1 MFCMDCGKF
10 LPDGAKFCAF
20 CGKPQPQLSSNP
32 PVPPTYAE
40 PPQPV
45 QTSGGL
51 DDLCWKTQPAVMG
64 CSEKQE
70 NLVYAPG
77 WGVYFI
83 RERNLFSFCERDGKL
98 RQITRS
104 RQEWIS
110 YWGLNYWNGEIFY
123 WAEREEGQELIAVK
137 VGSHEKRTVRLKPA
151 DGQKRD
157 YVPTP
162 DSQDHFYVRN
172 GVGYGIFQS
181 YLYTLDMNTGRYQL
195 KELPDLQTQEL
206 PEEWVKEG
214 ALSQSMELHP
224 EERNYGRR
232 WYGLYIQGQYG
243 YTAMVGYILYIVR
256 FSLEDP
262 SQFTHMPVDCA
273 TVVRDMG
280 MISEYDGGP
289 GGRRMLLGE
298 QRGRYGVRNGGKCIS
313 ITEFMQ
319 DGSMKSWN
327 PVSLKMEDGERLE
340 SRYWWRAGD
349 RYVIEDLL
357 LNMKTLKKRR
367 LPVKICANDFMEV
380 AGRIYLLCDDLYCL
394 PGNFDEVIKSEEDL
408 NRYIVAKL
416 E

>member
-77 WGVYFI
+77 WGFYFI

-98 RQITRS
+98 RQITRT
-104 RQEWIS
+104 RIGNL
-110 YWGLNYWNGEIFY
+110 WGLNYWNGEVFY
-123 WAEREEGQELIAVK
+123 WTEGDNGTNLFAVK
-137 VGSHEKRTVRLKPA
+137 VGSHEKRAVHVKPA
-151 DGQKRD
+151 AGQTKNMD
-157 YVPTP
+157 P
-162 DSQDHFYVRN
+162 DAYQTRFYIQN
-172 GVGYGIFQS
+172 GIGYGIARHR
-181 YLYTLDMNTGRYQL
+181 YLYILDMNTERYQL
-195 KELPDLQTQEL
+195 KELPDLRTQEL
-206 PEEWVKEG
+206 PEEWVKDG
-214 ALSQSMELHP
+214 ALAKSMENHP
-224 EERNYGRR
+224 EEWNYNRI
-232 WYGLYIQGQYG
+232 WNGLYIHGQYG
-243 YTAMVGYILYIVR
+243 YTAMVSYIPFIVR

-262 SQFTHMPVDCA
+262 SQFTHMPVGCA
-273 TVVRDMG
+273 HILTEHG

-289 GGRRMLLGE
+289 GGRRMLLGKVC
-298 QRGRYGVRNGGKCIS
+298 GRRDDDCIA

-327 PVSLKMEDGERLE
+327 PVSLKNKDGKRFE
-340 SRYWWRAGD
+340 SLYSQWWWRAGD

-380 AGRIYLLCDDLYCL
+380 AGRIYLLCDNLYCL